1 MSFVKDELIAQY
13 YLTQPEDLGDEYEW
27 VVFRK
32 ILLKQ
37 GEYHVNTGDTMKTI
51 KTLVE
56 NTMNWKK
63 CPIGTLIRCR
73 DKDAR
78 RIVNNKEGVYAPK
91 HEWKESR
98 NEN

>member
-37 GEYHVNTGDTMKTI
+37 GEYHANTGDSKSISTKG
-51 KTLVE
+51 
-56 NTMNWKK
+56 N
-63 CPIGTLIRCR
+63 
-73 DKDAR
+73 R
-78 RIVNNKEGVYAPK
+78 RL
-91 HEWKESR
+91 S
-98 NEN
+98 